1 MWTSFIRGVYTN
13 NRVYLGM
20 SIRFS
25 QYVIESEIVEVLIM
39 ERDENAKKL
48 IKYTFGKPKR
58 RNSFWIGLDLVS
70 VDFDLWKRLQCLP
83 IVAAVL
89 LLNCI

>member
-20 SIRFS
+20 SIPFR
-25 QYVIESEIVEVLIM
+25 QYVVESEIVEVPII

-48 IKYTFGKPKR
+48 IKYAFGKPKR
-58 RNSFWIGLDLVS
+58 PNSFRIGLDLV
-70 VDFDLWKRLQCLP
+70 
-83 IVAAVL
+83 
-89 LLNCI
+89 